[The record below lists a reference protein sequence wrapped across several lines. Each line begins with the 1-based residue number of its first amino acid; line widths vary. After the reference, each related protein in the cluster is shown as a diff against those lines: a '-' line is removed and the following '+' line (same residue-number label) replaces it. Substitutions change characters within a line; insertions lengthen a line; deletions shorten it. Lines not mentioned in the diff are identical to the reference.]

1 MRGLDRACIIVS
13 FSDCVLTNVEAGASS
28 CYRDMFTDRWHC
40 MVETTKILQAVSGV
54 ELVARRRT
62 VVAGQEVSAFPWTS

>member
-1 MRGLDRACIIVS
+1 
-13 FSDCVLTNVEAGASS
+13 
-28 CYRDMFTDRWHC
+28 

-62 VVAGQEVSAFPWTS
+62 VVAGQEVCGRTRRKLSANARRIAVAEVEEEVGGGYWHQGSFHIKCC